1 MSSLR
6 ERLKRMQSSGEI
18 TVRSPAAFRR
28 PEPAAAFFPG
38 EEKTAQTVY
47 GSCYYRE
54 IAFPLDYRHGSG
66 QLAELLSCCGA
77 DLVLPAKDPALAEF
91 VPAEALFW
99 ILKQRVLPAV
109 QVPLHSWSAWAGTGT
124 AALSSGSIFCPT
136 RHGKRPC
143 CTILPKL

>member
-6 ERLKRMQSSGEI
+6 EWLKRMQSSGEI
-18 TVRSPAAFRR
+18 TVRRPAAFHRL
-28 PEPAAAFFPG
+28 EPAAAFLFPG

-91 VPAEALFW
+91 VPAEALFLD
-99 ILKQRVLPAV
+99 IETTGLAG
-109 QVPLHSWSAWAGTGT
+109 GTGTLAFLVGGWYRT
-124 AALSSGSIFCPT
+124 AALSSGSIFAD
-136 RHGKRPC
+136 RHEAAMLHHI
-143 CTILPKL
+143 TEL